1 MGIRLL
7 YRMMNVSRLYAK
19 FREMSPEVADKI
31 PSCNNPDLPKHA
43 INIMRLKQSWRA
55 MVSPA
60 RDRYQQASSVCS
72 LFQMA
77 APTEL
82 TSAMTSRMPNRT
94 RICML
99 VTRSTLERFSGA
111 LVEFW
116 ELERLLLG
124 ATFYSINYC
133 AQTVTEMH
141 NSDDRFS
148 SIFSRRMH
156 EQSKDCSWRLVWMQS
171 RLRMCHG

>member
-1 MGIRLL
+1 MKSACVNLTTSRVTSRLMGIRLL

-19 FREMSPEVADKI
+19 LVEMSPAQTHTCVFT
-31 PSCNNPDLPKHA
+31 HTGQ
-43 INIMRLKQSWRA
+43 RLLLIRLGHGLGTWA
-55 MVSPA
+55 CVFLPA

-82 TSAMTSRMPNRT
+82 TRAMTSRMPNRT
-94 RICML
+94 KICML

-116 ELERLLLG
+116 EEECNIWGSRGHGSSGKGLG
-124 ATFYSINYC
+124 LGWGRCLGF
-133 AQTVTEMH
+133 H
-141 NSDDRFS
+141 L
-148 SIFSRRMH
+148 H
-156 EQSKDCSWRLVWMQS
+156 
-171 RLRMCHG
+171 